1 MHASFSVGTILAQV
15 ISNIDSQHYIQT
27 QPATK
32 DDPVIW
38 RLKLERGGVEIAKL
52 QNYQSSSQVE
62 QFPQAAGL
70 GAAHRN
76 LRLFLVV
83 HAQLVGALKP
93 RDDFADVIDVNQKR
107 PVRPPKQIRIEIFG
121 KFFQRPAIRVAFHAR
136 MAAGGHGYNAIF
148 DGGIADI
155 LGVGQE

>member
-15 ISNIDSQHYIQT
+15 TSNIDSQHYIQT

-32 DDPVIW
+32 DDAVIW

-70 GAAHRN
+70 GTAHRN

-83 HAQLVGALKP
+83 HAQLVGAFEP
-93 RDDFADVIDVNQKR
+93 GHDFPDVIDVDQKR
-107 PVRPPKQIRIEIFG
+107 PGGPPKQIGVE
-121 KFFQRPAIRVAFHAR
+121 RVEKLFRRSAVR
-136 MAAGGHGYNAIF
+136 AALQAPLSTVAH
-148 DGGIADI
+148 
-155 LGVGQE
+155 